1 MWFKKIKFKHKKN
14 YTYFNALMLMLGLL
28 RRLFDLEL
36 DSPDID
42 IFDPFGLSVANESEK
57 NKFET

>member
-1 MWFKKIKFKHKKN
+1 
-14 YTYFNALMLMLGLL
+14 MLMLGLL

-42 IFDPFGLSVANESEK
+42 ILDPFGLSVANESEK

>member
-1 MWFKKIKFKHKKN
+1 
-14 YTYFNALMLMLGLL
+14 MLMLGLL

-42 IFDPFGLSVANESEK
+42 IFDPFGLSVANESEN
-57 NKFET
+57 NKFEAQINKFQL